1 MKKIL
6 ILIIAVGFFTSCQ
19 KAETFSSSDE
29 MVEAAKSS
37 LNTVN
42 VDEIKAR
49 LDTFAVFNLIDVRE
63 TSEHNHGYIPGSVNI
78 SRGTLEFKI
87 ANEEFWESTGFYY
100 PEKTEEFILYC
111 KKGSRS
117 ILAAES
123 LKKLGYKNVSIIEGG
138 FKKWELTYP
147 DLQEKNLELESH
159 GAAEEVGGC

>member
-6 ILIIAVGFFTSCQ
+6 ILIIAVGFFASCQ
-19 KAETFSSSDE
+19 KTETYTSTDE
-29 MVEAAKSS
+29 MVAAAKSN
-37 LNTVN
+37 LTTVT
-42 VDEIKAR
+42 VEEIKAR

-63 TSEHNHGYIPGSVNI
+63 TSEHNHGYIPGAVNI

-87 ANEEFWESTGFYY
+87 GDEEFWVSTGFYY
-100 PEKTEEFILYC
+100 PEKTEEFVLYC
-111 KKGSRS
+111 KKGNRS

-123 LKKLGYKNVSIIEGG
+123 LKKLGYENVSIIEGG

-147 DLQEKNLELESH
+147 ELQEKNLELESH